1 MESLNHGLIYQTDI
15 PVSELTGWLE
25 DNCHGDWAVEVDQP
39 DKDPLEM
46 DPSEVNLIILFEKS
60 ADKHTFLTDFA

>member
-1 MESLNHGLIYQTDI
+1 MEPLNHGLIYQTDI

-46 DPSEVNLIILFEKS
+46 DPSEYLQKGHAQS
-60 ADKHTFLTDFA
+60 PAKW